1 MLKAWTA
8 VLPVPAAP
16 ARAPLTSRQRCR
28 RLLPQRCN
36 AVGAPGSNFASCACP
51 AAANRLQC
59 CRHGCGARRGQA
71 HSCVSREWHYLTN
84 EKGNDVTPNP
94 LISPPMSDGSLASS
108 GSWWGEL
115 ESEEDEKLDSLMDAA
130 LAHVPEVTQ
139 QDVAKLVIAVVMTSF
154 LAFKGRD
161 HAH

>member
-1 MLKAWTA
+1 
-8 VLPVPAAP
+8 
-16 ARAPLTSRQRCR
+16 
-28 RLLPQRCN
+28 
-36 AVGAPGSNFASCACP
+36 
-51 AAANRLQC
+51 
-59 CRHGCGARRGQA
+59 
-71 HSCVSREWHYLTN
+71 
-84 EKGNDVTPNP
+84 
-94 LISPPMSDGSLASS
+94 MSDGSLASS